1 LTLSATLLLLVRR
14 FSTLAVR
21 DGAADEEAAVEE
33 GPVGGV
39 KRAEMEVGREV
50 CLKWWCLDSLRWR

>member
-1 LTLSATLLLLVRR
+1 
-14 FSTLAVR
+14 VR